1 MDPAE
6 KGLMVYYNVYISN
19 QIDLRKFNNFFFYF
33 PLLISRKIKD
43 YCYELLSVSCQ
54 FNIRLVQQ
62 SNIVDLSWLNGG
74 LIFGVHYNYR

>member
-1 MDPAE
+1 
-6 KGLMVYYNVYISN
+6 MVYYNVYKSN
-19 QIDLRKFNNFFFYF
+19 QIDLRKFNNFFLNF

-62 SNIVDLSWLNGG
+62 SNIVDLSWFKRGFNIWGTL
-74 LIFGVHYNYR
+74 